1 MIARSVTLTEA
12 KAKLSELLDAVE
24 RGEEIIIVRHGERIA
39 RLRAYTAAEDA
50 PHEMRSPAERVRQ
63 VREACAG
70 DRALIAEVFR
80 RERRPTTVSEFKRLA
95 REGLGDAGAGD
106 AEAGRMGVGRT
117 EVGNAGVGR
126 AGHRGAKG
134 RLGSKPQP
142 PRRGRGKGG
151 GR

>member
-24 RGEEIIIVRHGERIA
+24 RGEEIIIVRHGERVA

-50 PHEMRSPAERVRQ
+50 PHETRSPAERVRQ

-95 REGLGDAGAGD
+95 REGLGDA
-106 AEAGRMGVGRT
+106 EAGRMGVGGT
-117 EVGNAGVGR
+117 EVGNAGVGS
-126 AGHRGAKG
+126 AGRRRAKG
-134 RLGSKPQP
+134 HIGSTPRP
-142 PRRGRGKGG
+142 PTRGRGKGG

>member
-50 PHEMRSPAERVRQ
+50 PHETRSPAERVRQ

-80 RERRPTTVSEFKRLA
+80 RERRPATVLELKRLA
-95 REGLGDAGAGD
+95 REGLGGEVAD
-106 AEAGRMGVGRT
+106 GVADG
-117 EVGNAGVGR
+117 VVDGAGVGS
-126 AGHRGAKG
+126 AGRGGAKG
-134 RLGSKPQP
+134 RLGSKAQP
-142 PRRGRGKGG
+142 PTRGRGKGG

>member
-50 PHEMRSPAERVRQ
+50 PHEPRSPAERVRR

-70 DRALIAEVFR
+70 DRALIAEVLR
-80 RERRPTTVSEFKRLA
+80 RERRPTTVSELKRLA
-95 REGLGDAGAGD
+95 REGLGGEVADGAGV
-106 AEAGRMGVGRT
+106 ESAGR
-117 EVGNAGVGR
+117 
-126 AGHRGAKG
+126 RGSKG
-134 RLGSKPQP
+134 RLGSKARP
-142 PRRGRGKGG
+142 PTRGRGKGG